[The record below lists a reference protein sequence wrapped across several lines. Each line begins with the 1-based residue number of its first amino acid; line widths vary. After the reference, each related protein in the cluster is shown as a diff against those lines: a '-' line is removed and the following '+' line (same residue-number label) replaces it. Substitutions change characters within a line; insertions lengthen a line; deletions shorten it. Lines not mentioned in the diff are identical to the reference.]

1 MEAGSSQV
9 DARSEGRVQRKQGR
23 GQGCGRGRGT
33 GRGRG
38 RGQGSGQIQE
48 EREGGV
54 AANMDDAEQVAVVTT
69 RRPVNQV
76 SQALSEVRQELPE
89 YRTTLHHEILRRM
102 CQEIKQRRGDIVK
115 LNRDIAGLQ
124 AQIDFSFHHSTEAL
138 VAQMVEKFA
147 RIRASDEQDA
157 SSDPGVLASNSIG
170 GDTTF
175 SLEPTTGQETR
186 AESSTTMRMAPT
198 QVDMEVCE
206 EDVEKQSGDTI
217 GQPETVMEAERP
229 SHIVILKIPQVD
241 SSLSLPPSSLS
252 VPPSPPPS
260 SG

>member
-9 DARSEGRVQRKQGR
+9 DARSEGRVQRERGR
-23 GQGCGRGRGT
+23 GQGRGRGRGT
-33 GRGRG
+33 GCGRG

-54 AANMDDAEQVAVVTT
+54 AANVDDAEQVAVVTT

-76 SQALSEVRQELPE
+76 SQALSE
-89 YRTTLHHEILRRM
+89 
-102 CQEIKQRRGDIVK
+102 EIKQRRGDIVK
-115 LNRDIAGLQ
+115 LNWDIAGLQ
-124 AQIDFSFHHSTEAL
+124 AQIDFSFHHSTEVL

-147 RIRASDEQDA
+147 RIRASNEQGA
-157 SSDPGVLASNSIG
+157 SSNPGVLASDSIG
-170 GDTTF
+170 GDTTS
-175 SLEPTTGQETR
+175 SLEPTASQETR

-241 SSLSLPPSSLS
+241 SLLSLPPSSLS

>member
-1 MEAGSSQV
+1 MEAGSSRV
-9 DARSEGRVQRKQGR
+9 DARSEGRVQRERGR
-23 GQGCGRGRGT
+23 GQGRGRGRGT

-54 AANMDDAEQVAVVTT
+54 AANVDDAEQVAVVTT

-89 YRTTLHHEILRRM
+89 YRTTLHHEIL
-102 CQEIKQRRGDIVK
+102 Q
-115 LNRDIAGLQ
+115 L
-124 AQIDFSFHHSTEAL
+124 
-138 VAQMVEKFA
+138 AQMVEKFA

-170 GDTTF
+170 GDTTS
-175 SLEPTTGQETR
+175 SLEPTTSQETR
-186 AESSTTMRMAPT
+186 AESSTTMRMAPM

-229 SHIVILKIPQVD
+229 SDIVILKIPQVD
-241 SSLSLPPSSLS
+241 SLLSLPPSSLS

>member
-1 MEAGSSQV
+1 MEAGSSWV
-9 DARSEGRVQRKQGR
+9 DARSEGRVQREQGR
-23 GQGCGRGRGT
+23 GQGRGT
-33 GRGRG
+33 GHGRG

-54 AANMDDAEQVAVVTT
+54 AANVDDAEQVAVVTT
-69 RRPVNQV
+69 RRLVNQV
-76 SQALSEVRQELPE
+76 SQALSE
-89 YRTTLHHEILRRM
+89 
-102 CQEIKQRRGDIVK
+102 EIKQRRGDIVK
-115 LNRDIAGLQ
+115 LNRDVAGLQ

-138 VAQMVEKFA
+138 VAQMVEEFA
-147 RIRASDEQDA
+147 RIRASNEQGA
-157 SSDPGVLASNSIG
+157 SSDPGVLASDSIG
-170 GDTTF
+170 GDTTS
-175 SLEPTTGQETR
+175 SLEPTTSQETR

-198 QVDMEVCE
+198 QVDMEVCK